1 MIRSILA
8 FACILLVLLSPELAA
23 EPYTSNPDL
32 NLRDLF
38 RPDFDMERASRAE
51 KPNQDK
57 IAFSAPDDELIF
69 TYENSAL
76 WSGMKDVYISGIYAF
91 CSFNYGLAV
100 LDIGASGSPRLV
112 SQLFIAD
119 GDGWRIDL
127 NNDRLYLAN
136 GNSGLKIV
144 DISDIEELRLLSS
157 LETNEYCYDVRVVDQ
172 TAYIAD
178 GYGGFLI
185 ADVSDPENPWIIAE
199 YLLEDEVV
207 AVDVRDNLAYIA
219 DGRAGLKIID
229 VTEPEEIV
237 SLGAVSGIGYVID
250 IDLDGDYA
258 YLASQTQ
265 GLRIIDIFDPSNP
278 DLVEIH
284 GNLQGA
290 LGVTVSENYAYVTYG
305 NNPGLRIFDITDP
318 RTARLI
324 NTIEIPG
331 STLGV
336 KASDNQ
342 AFVAGLSAGL
352 QLVDISNPAHA
363 FIEKQY
369 STPGKIQDI
378 DSDDDYVYVAR
389 RGWDIGNCRIQIVQY
404 SDLRFQILSEIEFEG
419 PAITDLQIAGNY
431 LYLIEH
437 RTGFHIIDVSDPL
450 NPFIEGSMPV
460 EGKPLSLHISGEK
473 AYIGVDS
480 AGLLLID
487 ISEKNSPQLIGI
499 FANDTPINGI
509 SSDQQFVYL
518 ADAGNS
524 YKIIDIS
531 SPQNPVLTGIL
542 ETQGK
547 AMDLEIAGDMAYLIE
562 NKNGLQVIQNID
574 RENPA
579 LQQSLP
585 AISNGV
591 SIKFDGNYL
600 YTSHNFDGI
609 ASYSARIPDD
619 VYFAGSYPSPGYA
632 WDAAVI
638 GDNTFIADYYGLIV
652 LKQEMPFLAVSPD
665 TIKFEGNQDGYDP
678 NPQDFTIENSS
689 VGKLRWSAKNSKVWL
704 TLSQSAGEWSADI
717 TASVDITGLMEG
729 IYYDTIVI
737 NSNASNSSAEIM
749 VEFTVKP
756 TNHAPILS
764 QIENKSV
771 DENSSL
777 VLDVIASDEDGTSP
791 QLKAL
796 NLPENSSFA
805 DNGDGSGLF
814 EFNPDFDQAGEYS
827 ISFIAIDD
835 VDSRLSDSIEITI
848 TVNNIN
854 RVPFFET
861 DFAEI
866 WIFEDNLYEL
876 LLTASDYD
884 NDPITLTCSGKPN
897 NAEFVDSANGRGY
910 LKLQSD
916 FSNAGQTYHIVIE
929 AVDSFGDSVVDSIV
943 LHVDNRQ
950 LEVIQVDPNPPGSGI
965 KDVLISDDI
974 NVIFNEAID
983 ETTLEDN
990 IEFDASSGDLLEYH
1004 YDPELKSIII
1014 SSAEEY
1020 FSVLDTINILISS
1033 EVTDLAGFPL
1043 GEDISQ
1049 SLITGV
1055 AVYPGD
1061 TDNDGIVDERDILPL
1076 GVHWNS
1082 DGPIRVEGE
1091 DCTWQMFPAHQW
1103 DPLSATFADAD
1114 GSGVVDADDIC
1125 GIAEN
1130 WELTHSDELTVA
1142 KDHTDFNATLKQVEG
1157 NILEQMYYGLIE
1169 CKQSKGKD
1177 KLLKFL
1183 GSMIEQH
1190 SPQLPKSVELYQ
1202 NFPNPFNPTTSIQY
1216 SLDSRQAVRIDIF
1229 DIRGRQVAM
1238 IVDDVKDA
1246 GVHQAYWNGRDDK
1259 GTPAASGIYFYRLKT
1274 GDHTLT
1280 KKMILLK

>member
-1 MIRSILA
+1 MFRSILA
-8 FACILLVLLSPELAA
+8 LACILLVILLPELTA
-23 EPYTSNPDL
+23 EPHTSNPDL
-32 NLRDLF
+32 KLRDLF
-38 RPDFDMERASRAE
+38 KPDFDIDGE
-51 KPNQDK
+51 KLYQEK
-57 IAFSAPDDELIF
+57 IAASAPDDELILS
-69 TYENSAL
+69 YENSAL
-76 WSGMKDVYISGIYAF
+76 WSGIKDVYISGDYAF
-91 CSFNYGLAV
+91 CSFHYGLAI
-100 LDIGASGSPRLV
+100 LDIGVTGSPQLV

-136 GNSGLKIV
+136 GNSGLKIIDV
-144 DISDIEELRLLSS
+144 SDIEEPRLLAS
-157 LETNEYCYDVRVVDQ
+157 LETNEFCYDVRVVDQ

-178 GYGGFLI
+178 GRGGFLI
-185 ADVSDPENPWIIAE
+185 ADVSDPIDPQIIAG

-207 AVDVRDNLAYIA
+207 AVDVRDDIAYVV

-229 VTEPEEIV
+229 VTNPEEIV
-237 SLGAVSGIGYVID
+237 SLGSVTDIGYVID
-250 IDLDGDYA
+250 IDLEGGYA

-265 GLRIIDIFDPSNP
+265 GFRIIDIFEPSNP
-278 DLVEIH
+278 GLVDIQ

-305 NNPGLRIFDITDP
+305 NNLGLRIFDITDP
-318 RTARLI
+318 RAARLI
-324 NTIEIPG
+324 NTMEIPG

-336 KASDNQ
+336 KASGNQ

-352 QLVDISNPAHA
+352 QIVDIGNPAQA
-363 FIEKQY
+363 FIEKEY

-378 DSDDDYVYVAR
+378 YADDDYIYVAR
-389 RGWDIGNCRIQIVQY
+389 TGWDIGNSRVQIVQY
-404 SDLRFQILSEIEFEG
+404 SDSRFQILSEMEFEG
-419 PAITDLQIAGNY
+419 PAVTDLQIAGNY

-437 RTGFHIIDVSDPL
+437 KSGFYIIDVSDPQ

-460 EGKPLSLHISGEK
+460 EGEPLSLHISGER

-480 AGLLLID
+480 PGLLIID
-487 ISEKNSPQLIGI
+487 ISEKISPQLMGI
-499 FANDTPINGI
+499 YANDAPINGI
-509 SSDQQFVYL
+509 GSDRQYIYL
-518 ADAGNS
+518 ADAGNG

-542 ETQGK
+542 EIQGK
-547 AMDLEIAGDMAYLIE
+547 AMDLEIAGDMTYLVEEI
-562 NKNGLQVIQNID
+562 NGLQVIQNID
-574 RENPA
+574 RENPV
-579 LQQSLP
+579 LRQSLP
-585 AISNGV
+585 PISNGV
-591 SIKFDGNYL
+591 SIKSNGNYL

-609 ASYSARIPDD
+609 ASYSTRIPDNI
-619 VYFAGSYPSPGYA
+619 YFAGSYPSPGYA
-632 WDAAVI
+632 WDAAI
-638 GDNTFIADYYGLIV
+638 IDDNVFIADYYGLIV

-665 TIKFEGNQDGYDP
+665 KLRFEGNQDGYDP
-678 NPQDFTIENSS
+678 DPQNFSIENSS
-689 VGKLRWSAKNSKVWL
+689 VGKLRWSAKNSKAWL
-704 TLSQSAGEWSADI
+704 ALLESTGEWSADI
-717 TASVDITGLMEG
+717 TATVDISGLIEG
-729 IYYDTIVI
+729 VHYDTIMI
-737 NSNASNSSAEIM
+737 NSNATNSSAEII

-756 TNHAPILS
+756 PNHAPVIS
-764 QIENKSV
+764 QIEDKSV
-771 DENSSL
+771 DENSGL
-777 VLDVIASDEDGTSP
+777 VLDIITSDEDGTSP
-791 QLKAL
+791 ELKAL
-796 NLPENSSFA
+796 NLPENSSFT

-814 EFNPDFDQAGEYS
+814 EFNPNFDQAGEYS
-827 ISFIAIDD
+827 VNFIAIDE
-835 VDSRLSDSIEITI
+835 VDSRLSDSLEITI

-861 DFAEI
+861 DFAEV

-884 NDPITLTCSGKPN
+884 NDPITLTCSGKPD
-897 NAEFVDSANGRGY
+897 NAEFVDSANGRGF

-916 FSNAGQTYHIVIE
+916 FSNAGQTYHIVFE
-929 AVDSFGDSVVDSIV
+929 AADSFRDSVIDSVV

-983 ETTLEDN
+983 ESTLEGN
-990 IEFDASSGDLLEYH
+990 FEFNASSGDPLEYE

-1014 SSAEEY
+1014 SSAGEY
-1020 FSVLDTINILISS
+1020 FSVLDTINIFISS

-1061 TDNDGIVDERDILPL
+1061 TDNDGVVDERDILPL

-1082 DGPIRVEGE
+1082 DGPIRVEGG
-1091 DCTWQMFPAHQW
+1091 DCTWEMSPAHQW

-1130 WELTHSDELTVA
+1130 WELTHSGELTVE
-1142 KDHTDFNATLKQVEG
+1142 KDHGDFSAVLTQVEG
-1157 NILEQMYYGLIE
+1157 NVLEQMYYGLIDCE
-1169 CKQSKGKD
+1169 QSRGKD
-1177 KLLKFL
+1177 KLLKLL
-1183 GSMIEQH
+1183 GSMIEQN
-1190 SPQLPKSVELYQ
+1190 SAQLPKSVELYQ

-1216 SLDSRQAVRIDIF
+1216 SLDSRQSVRIDIF
-1229 DIRGRQVAM
+1229 DIRGRQVAT

-1246 GVHQAYWNGRDDK
+1246 GIYQAYWDGRDDN

-1274 GDHTLT
+1274 DDQKFT